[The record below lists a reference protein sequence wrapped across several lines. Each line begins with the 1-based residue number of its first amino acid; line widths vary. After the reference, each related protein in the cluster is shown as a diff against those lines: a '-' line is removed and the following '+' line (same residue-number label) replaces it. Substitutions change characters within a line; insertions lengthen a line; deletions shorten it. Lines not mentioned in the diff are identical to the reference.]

1 MERNL
6 GWLMNRAG
14 LSWRTVIDR
23 YMAELDLTQ
32 TRWVAMLV
40 LDKVGEGCTQKVLAA
55 NVGVEQP
62 SLARTLGQLEQ
73 AGLIERRASPHD
85 ARCRTLW
92 FTPTGKELLGRME
105 LRAGEGRELL
115 LKGLSARQR
124 QQLHHMLEIV
134 IRNAQAVLEG
144 EKS

>member
-6 GWLMNRAG
+6 GWLMSRAG

-23 YMAELDLTQ
+23 YMAELGLTQ
-32 TRWVAMLV
+32 TRWVALLV
-40 LDKVGEGCTQKVLAA
+40 LDKVGEGCTQKVLAE
-55 NVGVEQP
+55 NLGIEQP
-62 SLARTLGQLEQ
+62 SLVRTLGQLEQ

-92 FTPTGKELLGRME
+92 FTPAGKELLGKME
-105 LRAGEGRELL
+105 LLASEGRELL
-115 LKGLSARQR
+115 LKGLSDRQR
-124 QQLHHMLEIV
+124 QQLHRMLETV
-134 IRNAQAVLEG
+134 IGNAQALLES